1 MRRRVP
7 VAVRGARRSSSG
19 LEYRPFMELGSS
31 LGWLLAAV
39 PVGLLL
45 PVVVAFAVL
54 SIRRRRAGGGA
65 GPLGRIDLRWP
76 GFAPLAFVL
85 AALGAGIWIGI
96 GAQLGMVR
104 PIRDNFLNYGQYP
117 LTQEMAAVVILGTP
131 VAVGLPLLVWALRR
145 LEGFARILG
154 VVVAVVAGAVAYPL
168 SVFLVLAVFGSVFP
182 G

>member
-1 MRRRVP
+1 VP
-7 VAVRGARRSSSG
+7 LCACAVRAARRGSSALG
-19 LEYRPFMELGSS
+19 YRPFMELGTS

-45 PVVVAFAVL
+45 PALVAFAAL
-54 SIRRRRAGGGA
+54 AIRRRRTGGGGSLFA
-65 GPLGRIDLRWP
+65 GIDYRWLV
-76 GFAPLAFVL
+76 FAPLVFVL
-85 AALGAGIWIGI
+85 AALGAGIWIGV
-96 GAQLGMVR
+96 GAQLGIVR

-131 VAVGLPLLVWALRR
+131 VAVGLPLLGWALRR

-154 VVVAVVAGAVAYPL
+154 VVGAVIAGAVAYPL